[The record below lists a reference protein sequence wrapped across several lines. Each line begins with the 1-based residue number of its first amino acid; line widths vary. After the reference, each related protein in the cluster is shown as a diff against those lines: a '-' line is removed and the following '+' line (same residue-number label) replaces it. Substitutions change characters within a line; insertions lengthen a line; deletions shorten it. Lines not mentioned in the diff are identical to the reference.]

1 MFLIHVRW
9 WFDILSVPK
18 ANGTVK
24 RCPGRDLLRKI
35 FPAMFRAA
43 IQMKHRVNMKDM
55 KGIGGDQ
62 DGQVDGADGTVGT
75 VGIGIGIDLNGDG
88 MVGVGVG
95 TGIVGSHGATGVE
108 VDMVVTVDM
117 VDGEV
122 DGEMVGEMDGLGN
135 HQVGPT
141 GPVGP
146 IGPGLGILM
155 PRMHSLNS
163 MAPGGQVNRSNLKQ
177 VMKNDGN
184 LKPRINWKMRRA
196 RRRIRPDDS
205 VGVCTAW
212 TSLTAAFL
220 ILKQRSRVAVAAF
233 IFGRFGWDS
242 FCSHHVLQ
250 FLPRY
255 FLFAWLTGSFLPAII
270 LRVDEESEDMS
281 WPYHLISP
289 SHPIQTITFSVVSD
303 RIPLVWVNCLEMPPV
318 LDFRVFRNNQPW
330 RCDRTSGHTTS

>member
-1 MFLIHVRW
+1 MCDDGLIFCQFLRQM
-9 WFDILSVPK
+9 
-18 ANGTVK
+18 GTVK

-95 TGIVGSHGATGVE
+95 TGIVGSHGATGV
-108 VDMVVTVDM
+108 DMVVTVDM

-135 HQVGPT
+135 HQVGPVGPT
-141 GPVGP
+141 GPIGP

-184 LKPRINWKMRRA
+184 LKLRINWKMRRA

-205 VGVCTAW
+205 VGVCTDW
-212 TSLTAAFL
+212 TSLTAVFHC
-220 ILKQRSRVAVAAF
+220 IS
-233 IFGRFGWDS
+233 DS
-242 FCSHHVLQ
+242 
-250 FLPRY
+250 
-255 FLFAWLTGSFLPAII
+255 
-270 LRVDEESEDMS
+270 
-281 WPYHLISP
+281 
-289 SHPIQTITFSVVSD
+289 
-303 RIPLVWVNCLEMPPV
+303 
-318 LDFRVFRNNQPW
+318 
-330 RCDRTSGHTTS
+330 

>member
-1 MFLIHVRW
+1 LICVDFHYKTRW
-9 WFDILSVPK
+9 LTPKKPNGLQLHLGRPIGK

-122 DGEMVGEMDGLGN
+122 EGEMVGEMDGLGN

-196 RRRIRPDDS
+196 RRRIR
-205 VGVCTAW
+205 
-212 TSLTAAFL
+212 
-220 ILKQRSRVAVAAF
+220 
-233 IFGRFGWDS
+233 
-242 FCSHHVLQ
+242 
-250 FLPRY
+250 
-255 FLFAWLTGSFLPAII
+255 
-270 LRVDEESEDMS
+270 
-281 WPYHLISP
+281 
-289 SHPIQTITFSVVSD
+289 
-303 RIPLVWVNCLEMPPV
+303 IPLVWVNCLEMPPV

-330 RCDRTSGHTTS
+330 RKPVPQLKLMKLQTKQMLRSTSSIHMRTKRGTRSGYGDREINPATSSK